1 MQESRTRSAI
11 TEACRASDFMAA
23 PPYLTTTVL
32 PRKLW
37 MNGRASER
45 ILTRVLAGVVVG
57 LGI

>member
-11 TEACRASDFMAA
+11 TDACRASDFMAA

-32 PRKLW
+32 PRNLW

-45 ILTRVLAGVVVG
+45 ILTRVLAGVVERV
-57 LGI
+57 